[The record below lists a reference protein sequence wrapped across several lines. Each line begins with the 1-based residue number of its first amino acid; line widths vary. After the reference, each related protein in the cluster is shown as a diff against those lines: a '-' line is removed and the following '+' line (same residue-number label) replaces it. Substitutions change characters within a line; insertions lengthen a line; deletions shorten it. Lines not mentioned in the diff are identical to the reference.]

1 MQSNFKNL
9 VVSMMAVVLLT
20 ACAEAPNNELA
31 SAQSSID
38 TIVSE
43 GAEIYT
49 PEQLKSINNKLE
61 EAKAELKVQ
70 EGNFFK
76 NYDLAKHTL
85 AQVKSDADALKGQIA
100 QRKEELKVAAT
111 TALSE
116 AVAALTEAKAML
128 EVAPQGK
135 GSLAD
140 LQAMKSDVVGLEAEL
155 EGIQP
160 QIDSGEYIAAAE
172 KANAVAARA
181 MTINSDISQA
191 REKIAA
197 AKKK

>member
-1 MQSNFKNL
+1 MVQGQG
-9 VVSMMAVVLLT
+9 AT
-20 ACAEAPNNELA
+20 DELA